1 MQGTHEFQKYFFKL
15 MNNSVF
21 RKTMKNTGNRVD
33 VRLVNNHKKAWKLAA
48 KPNFNHFTIFNP
60 HKVNLAGVQ

>member
-1 MQGTHEFQKYFFKL
+1 
-15 MNNSVF
+15 
-21 RKTMKNTGNRVD
+21 MKNTGNRVD

-48 KPNFNHFTIFNP
+48 KPNFKHFTIFNP